1 MPHASAATSTSRKPT
16 SVAVAPPIN
25 LYAASSTTP
34 DAAINGTGDVL
45 RGNAV
50 AAGTTMPSPIVKNT
64 CTWMTSDDSPAGMP
78 SFMPRNSRP
87 NWQTPM
93 ATP

>member
-1 MPHASAATSTSRKPT
+1 MP
-16 SVAVAPPIN
+16 AVAISAPATFCAETRSPR
-25 LYAASSTTP
+25 YA
-34 DAAINGTGDVL
+34 
-45 RGNAV
+45 
-50 AAGTTMPSPIVKNT
+50 MPSPMVKNT

-87 NWQTPM
+87 NWHTPM